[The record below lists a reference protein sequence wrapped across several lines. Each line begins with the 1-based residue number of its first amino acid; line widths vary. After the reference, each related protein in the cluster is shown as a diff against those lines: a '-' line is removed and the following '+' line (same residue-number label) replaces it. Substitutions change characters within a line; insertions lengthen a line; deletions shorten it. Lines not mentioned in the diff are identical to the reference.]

1 MPNVV
6 EADHQADFVPEAEP
20 KQRRHE
26 KRQLRAQ
33 RVQKVAP
40 RLPKVR
46 RS

>member
-20 KQRRHE
+20 RRHE